1 MQAIFTPANDL
12 KGKIEVAAG
21 GFVVGLG
28 VLFWALSLR
37 SLADAVNIGILSETA
52 NLSELFQPLAIV
64 LVTGGVGL
72 CVYSLAVRRAR
83 QDNYRI
89 EAAVYELQ
97 TLVEGR
103 ASPTSP
109 IPEARPLGKAA
120 ITRGRQFHFSKV
132 LAAVL
137 VEGVL
142 LIIAY
147 SGLVQ
152 EYNSNLNMQRWVQA
166 NFGVAGYALSYNSVL
181 LLVAGLLGYLIFQLA
196 TRFNPFKVRQ
206 QIKPLK

>member
-1 MQAIFTPANDL
+1 MQAIFTPANAF
-12 KGKIEVAAG
+12 KGRIEIAAG
-21 GFVVGLG
+21 VFVVGLG
-28 VLFWALSLR
+28 VLFWALSLQ
-37 SLADAVNIGILSETA
+37 SLADALNIGILTETA

-72 CVYSLAVRRAR
+72 STYSLSVRRAR

-97 TLVEGR
+97 TLVEGKT
-103 ASPTSP
+103 SSTSP
-109 IPEARPLGKAA
+109 ISEARPLGKTA
-120 ITRGRQFHFSKV
+120 ITRGHQFHFSKFF
-132 LAAVL
+132 AAAL

-142 LIIAY
+142 LILAY

-152 EYNSNLNMQRWVQA
+152 EYNSNLNMQSWVQA
-166 NFGVAGYALSYNSVL
+166 NFGIAGYALSYNTVL

-206 QIKPLK
+206 GNRVPT